1 MWPHTTGI
9 NRKKKEDIATAKD
22 HHNTVVMTIMKF
34 KLA

>member
-9 NRKKKEDIATAKD
+9 KEEREDIATAKD
-22 HHNTVVMTIMKF
+22 HHNTVVMIMKF